1 MRVFHCMFRTS
12 SSSRGD
18 LENFS
23 LVLDASDIED
33 ESSKGANMENIG
45 FAFDD
50 KETMVLSPE
59 EQADPV
65 GDNDTPESEVLEV
78 HRAKQRNLDGNGS
91 VLPKVILEQAK
102 NRQFDNKINFML

>member
-1 MRVFHCMFRTS
+1 MFRTS
-12 SSSRGD
+12 SSSHGD

-33 ESSKGANMENIG
+33 ESSKSANMENIG

-78 HRAKQRNLDGNGS
+78 HRAKQRNFDGSGS

-102 NRQFDNKINFML
+102 DRQFDNKINFML